1 MRTRACYP
9 RSCRCRCSPV
19 DKNTVCDF
27 VRPRFEP
34 GSGRRQ
40 KLREREGERIWR
52 QGAIRQ
58 GESPP
63 MSATCEFHGSI
74 EWNSPRQRRGM
85 ESDPGGGFR
94 FTFLVSWFS
103 GLVFANQQRGW
114 EFLASLVRRF
124 VVLAAK
130 LEILTCEFWLHSS
143 RAYPGCLADSLF
155 GRTRAEYISGEYG
168 CGLVCTSLNGGRFS
182 KNLVVAVSRGSDI
195 VSPYSFRSL
204 ESFENLFPIYTD
216 QFRHG
221 RPHFP
226 PKAVAKTF
234 AFLRHRV
241 HHGFEA
247 IWEINVLFGSN
258 SESFHAVERA

>member
-143 RAYPGCLADSLF
+143 RAYPGCLADSGWIHI
-155 GRTRAEYISGEYG
+155 GRIWLRACLYFVKWREVFEKPG
-168 CGLVCTSLNGGRFS
+168 GGRIERIGHRFSVQLSFFREFREFVSYIYRSISTRPSPFSAKSRS
-182 KNLVVAVSRGSDI
+182 KNLCV
-195 VSPYSFRSL
+195 
-204 ESFENLFPIYTD
+204 
-216 QFRHG
+216 
-221 RPHFP
+221 P
-226 PKAVAKTF
+226 PPP
-234 AFLRHRV
+234 
-241 HHGFEA
+241 
-247 IWEINVLFGSN
+247 
-258 SESFHAVERA
+258 RAPRLWGHLGN

>member
-143 RAYPGCLADSLF
+143 RAYPGCLADSLL

-182 KNLVVAVSRGSDI
+182 KNLVVGAYREDRTS
-195 VSPYSFRSL
+195 
-204 ESFENLFPIYTD
+204 
-216 QFRHG
+216 
-221 RPHFP
+221 
-226 PKAVAKTF
+226 
-234 AFLRHRV
+234 FLRT
-241 HHGFEA
+241 A
-247 IWEINVLFGSN
+247 
-258 SESFHAVERA
+258 SFFREFREFVSYIYRSISTRPSPFSAKSRSKNLCVPPPPRAPRLWGHLGN